1 MTKKSKTKSEE
12 SKGGIFMLGCTPYA
26 EEEEN
31 VVMNNPE
38 DYAEWLAE
46 FGGEEE

>member
-12 SKGGIFMLGCTPYA
+12 SKGGNFMLGCTPYA
-26 EEEEN
+26 EEEVH

>member
-1 MTKKSKTKSEE
+1 MTKKSNPKSEE
-12 SKGGIFMLGCTPYA
+12 RKGEVFMLGCTPYA
-26 EEEEN
+26 EDEEH

-38 DYAEWLAE
+38 DYEEWLAE